1 MIRLPKRFRE
11 LGFDA
16 IELDPTITDDDGQ
29 SRRESLRL
37 LIVTDLEN
45 LIHEAIEIARW
56 HADHGTPENQK
67 FFDFCIQMLP
77 YVGACDKIDPVNERR
92 FDAKSFNHSPDFRE
106 MMRMTNSRHLP
117 QSERL
122 KRFVTD
128 DHRFDQ
134 NSFEEARYQTP
145 EIIMPFDEARYVAF
159 RDNLLDEMV
168 GVRAELEKSATD
180 TVRAEAHGWLRDP
193 KAPKRSKKKAKEILD
208 AEDVFEVCP
217 ELYDAWDEIE
227 QMLMKT
233 ALRIEAERTLPFEHL
248 LRPAS
253 QILADVTELS
263 ASENSQN
270 DDPVEIS
277 DEQLHRFLDVDSAVE
292 VVQRIID
299 VESDHPESMGDQAQK
314 LMIEAV
320 QSKAPDELWEA
331 LEWFCEN
338 MVNRNECIR
347 LLAREAE
354 WVLHILLELA
364 LIERYIEI
372 RPELSRAERRLF
384 HFMYRRSPWF
394 NGRIPA
400 LDQIGT
406 GFLFGLD
413 DEHAS
418 LVIGVAGYR
427 GDADQTN
434 ELETRWKAFIGLYP
448 FWLELLRSQ
457 DTERKSR
464 RKSETMTP
472 EIEDDLGCD
481 DPRDLIDMHLPRELV
496 DASIES
502 VQILAEQYC
511 SATQRPIIVGRFVDR
526 KTQDE
531 LAIEFGVS
539 QQAISRTLKSGLD
552 QIRNGLFQDQKVESA
567 NEHQRSA

>member
-1 MIRLPKRFRE
+1 MIRLPERFRE

-16 IELDPTITDDDGQ
+16 IELEPTITDDDGQ

-45 LIHEAIEIARW
+45 LIQEAIEIARW

-193 KAPKRSKKKAKEILD
+193 MAPKKSKKKAKEILD

-233 ALRIEAERTLPFEHL
+233 ALRIETERTLPFEHL

-270 DDPVEIS
+270 DDPVEIA

-320 QSKAPDELWEA
+320 QSRSPDELWEA

-354 WVLHILLELA
+354 WILHILLELA
-364 LIERYIEI
+364 LIERYVEI

-394 NGRIPA
+394 NDRIPA

-418 LVIGVAGYR
+418 LV
-427 GDADQTN
+427 
-434 ELETRWKAFIGLYP
+434 L
-448 FWLELLRSQ
+448 S
-457 DTERKSR
+457 
-464 RKSETMTP
+464 
-472 EIEDDLGCD
+472 
-481 DPRDLIDMHLPRELV
+481 LIH
-496 DASIES
+496 I
-502 VQILAEQYC
+502 
-511 SATQRPIIVGRFVDR
+511 
-526 KTQDE
+526 
-531 LAIEFGVS
+531 
-539 QQAISRTLKSGLD
+539 
-552 QIRNGLFQDQKVESA
+552 
-567 NEHQRSA
+567 

>member
-1 MIRLPKRFRE
+1 
-11 LGFDA
+11 
-16 IELDPTITDDDGQ
+16 
-29 SRRESLRL
+29 
-37 LIVTDLEN
+37 
-45 LIHEAIEIARW
+45 
-56 HADHGTPENQK
+56 
-67 FFDFCIQMLP
+67 
-77 YVGACDKIDPVNERR
+77 
-92 FDAKSFNHSPDFRE
+92 
-106 MMRMTNSRHLP
+106 MTNSRYLP

-145 EIIMPFDEARYVAF
+145 EIVIPFDEARYLAF

-168 GVRAELEKSATD
+168 GVRAELERSATD
-180 TVRAEAHGWLRDP
+180 MVRAEAQSWLQDP
-193 KAPKRSKKKAKEILD
+193 TAPKKKKKKAKEIVN
-208 AEDVFEVCP
+208 AEDVFEVLP
-217 ELYDAWDEIE
+217 ELYNAWDEIE

-233 ALRIEAERTLPFEHL
+233 ALQIETDRTLPFEHL

-253 QILADVTELS
+253 QILTDVTELS
-263 ASENSQN
+263 ASENVRR
-270 DDPVEIS
+270 DGPTEIS
-277 DEQLHRFLDVDSAVE
+277 DDQLHRFLNVDSAVE
-292 VVQRIID
+292 VVLRIID
-299 VESDHPESMGDQAQK
+299 VESGNPDSMGEQVQK
-314 LMIEAV
+314 LMIAAAE
-320 QSKAPDELWEA
+320 SKDPVELWEA

-354 WVLHILLELA
+354 WILHVLLELA
-364 LIERYIEI
+364 LIERYVEV
-372 RPELSRAERRLF
+372 RPELSQAERRLF

-406 GFLFGLD
+406 SFLFGLD

-418 LVIGVAGYR
+418 LVIGVACYG
-427 GDADQTN
+427 GDADQKN

-457 DTERKSR
+457 DSERKAR
-464 RKSETMTP
+464 RQLEAITP
-472 EIEDDLGCD
+472 EIEDKLGCD
-481 DPRDLIDMHLPRELV
+481 DPRKLIDMHLPRELI

-502 VQILAEQYC
+502 VQTLAEQYC
-511 SATQRPIIVGRFVDR
+511 TATQLPIIVGRFVDR

-552 QIRNGLFQDQKVESA
+552 RIRNGLFQDQKLESA
-567 NEHQRSA
+567 KERQRRA

>member
-1 MIRLPKRFRE
+1 MIRLPERFRE
-11 LGFDA
+11 LGFYA
-16 IELDPTITDDDGQ
+16 LELDPTITESGGQ
-29 SRRESLRL
+29 SRQESLRL
-37 LIVTDLEN
+37 LIVSDLEN
-45 LIHEAIEIARW
+45 LIQEAIEIARW
-56 HADHGTPENQK
+56 HADHGTPEDQE

-77 YVGACDKIDPVNERR
+77 YVGACDKIDPLNERR

-106 MMRMTNSRHLP
+106 MMRMTNSHHLS
-117 QSERL
+117 QSDRL

-134 NSFEEARYQTP
+134 NSFEEARYQVP
-145 EIIMPFDEARYVAF
+145 EIVMPFDEARYVAF

-168 GVRAELEKSATD
+168 GVMAELEKSATD
-180 TVRAEAHGWLRDP
+180 TVRSEAQSWLRDP
-193 KAPKRSKKKAKEILD
+193 KAPKKQKKKAKEILD
-208 AEDVFEVCP
+208 AEDVFEVCT

-233 ALRIEAERTLPFEHL
+233 ALRIETGRTLPFEHL

-253 QILADVTELS
+253 QILADITKLS
-263 ASENSQN
+263 ASENTQS
-270 DDPVEIS
+270 DGPTEIS
-277 DEQLHRFLDVDSAVE
+277 DNQLHRFLDVDFAVE

-299 VESDHPESMGDQAQK
+299 VESRNPDSMGEQAQK

-320 QSKAPDELWEA
+320 EKRDPINLWEA

-354 WVLHILLELA
+354 WILHILLELA
-364 LIERYIEI
+364 LIERYVEI
-372 RPELSRAERRLF
+372 RPELSHAERRLF

-418 LVIGVAGYR
+418 LVICVAGYR
-427 GDADQTN
+427 SDADQKK
-434 ELETRWKAFIGLYP
+434 ELETRWKAFIVLYP

-457 DTERKSR
+457 DIERKSQHQ
-464 RKSETMTP
+464 SEVMTP

-481 DPRDLIDMHLPRELV
+481 DPRELIDMHLPRELV

-502 VQILAEQYC
+502 VQMLAEQYC
-511 SATQRPIIVGRFVDR
+511 TATQRPIIVGRFVDR
-526 KTQDE
+526 KTQGE

-539 QQAISRTLKSGLD
+539 QQAISRTLKSGLNR
-552 QIRNGLFQDQKVESA
+552 IRNGLFQDQKVESA
-567 NEHQRSA
+567 NERQRSA

>member
-1 MIRLPKRFRE
+1 M
-11 LGFDA
+11 
-16 IELDPTITDDDGQ
+16 
-29 SRRESLRL
+29 
-37 LIVTDLEN
+37 
-45 LIHEAIEIARW
+45 
-56 HADHGTPENQK
+56 
-67 FFDFCIQMLP
+67 
-77 YVGACDKIDPVNERR
+77 
-92 FDAKSFNHSPDFRE
+92 
-106 MMRMTNSRHLP
+106 
-117 QSERL
+117 
-122 KRFVTD
+122 
-128 DHRFDQ
+128 
-134 NSFEEARYQTP
+134 
-145 EIIMPFDEARYVAF
+145 
-159 RDNLLDEMV
+159 
-168 GVRAELEKSATD
+168 
-180 TVRAEAHGWLRDP
+180 
-193 KAPKRSKKKAKEILD
+193 D

-233 ALRIEAERTLPFEHL
+233 ALRIETDRTLPFEHL
-248 LRPAS
+248 LLPAS
-253 QILADVTELS
+253 QILANITELS
-263 ASENSQN
+263 ASENMQSDGPTEIA
-270 DDPVEIS
+270 DD
-277 DEQLHRFLDVDSAVE
+277 QLRRFLDVDSAVE

-299 VESDHPESMGDQAQK
+299 VESRNPDSLGEQAQK

-320 QSKAPDELWEA
+320 ERKDPLDLWEA

-354 WVLHILLELA
+354 WILHILLELA
-364 LIERYIEI
+364 LIERYVEI
-372 RPELSRAERRLF
+372 RPELSQAERRLF

-427 GDADQTN
+427 GDADQRN

-457 DTERKSR
+457 DSERKSR
-464 RKSETMTP
+464 RRSEAMTP
-472 EIEDDLGCD
+472 EIEDNLGCD
-481 DPRDLIDMHLPRELV
+481 DPRELVDMHLPRELV

-511 SATQRPIIVGRFVDR
+511 TASQRPVIIGRFVDR

-552 QIRNGLFQDQKVESA
+552 RIRKGLFQDQKLESA
-567 NEHQRSA
+567 NDRQRSA